1 MLTRRYTGRAGYSD
15 AANLKQEIVIDK
27 RAFSFYLVLPHRYKK
42 LGDSPRR
49 YNQVLEAFRHAAA
62 HGPRSDLRR

>member
-27 RAFSFYLVLPHRYKK
+27 RAFSFYLVLPI
-42 LGDSPRR
+42 
-49 YNQVLEAFRHAAA
+49 VI
-62 HGPRSDLRR
+62 RS